1 MSYVTMTA
9 EVIDELI
16 AEIMDVLT
24 WADLPV
30 VRKKLNGIL
39 VSLRSL
45 RDEAKSGKTG
55 IGW

>member
-24 WADLPV
+24 RVELPV